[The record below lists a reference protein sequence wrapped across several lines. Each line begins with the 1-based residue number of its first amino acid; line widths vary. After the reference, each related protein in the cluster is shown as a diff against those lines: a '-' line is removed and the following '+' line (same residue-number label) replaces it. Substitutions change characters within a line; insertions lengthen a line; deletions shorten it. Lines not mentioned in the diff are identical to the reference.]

1 MVKMEF
7 DAKKFLSDLQILAKA
22 KQTVMPTVFQ
32 TFRDSTP
39 IKSGNAKANTRLV
52 NNEIQANYPYAEV
65 LDKGRHMTNK
75 GMRGSN
81 QAPKGMT
88 EPATKTMNSEIKKL
102 ISRIR
107 GA

>member
-1 MVKMEF
+1 MDF
-7 DAKKFLSDLQILAKA
+7 DAKKFLSDLQILGKA
-22 KQTVMPTVFQ
+22 KQAIMPRVFQ
-32 TFRDSTP
+32 TFQNSTP
-39 IKSGNAKANTRLV
+39 VKSGNAKANTMLV
-52 NNEIQANYPYAEV
+52 NNQIQANYPYAEV

-81 QAPKGMT
+81 QAPKGMSQ
-88 EPATKTMNSEIKKL
+88 PAIKTMTSEIRNL